1 MDELTE
7 MAHQLV
13 ENKFA
18 LSPEPKEQEPNPNP
32 NAAVSPEVRKFREE
46 LLR

>member
-1 MDELTE
+1 MDELIE
-7 MAHQLV
+7 MAHKLV

-18 LSPEPKEQEPNPNP
+18 LSPEPKEPTPNP